1 MAYIRPPNTVLAGKA
16 LKQNPPPSPTDP
28 AGALSMTLDVTI
40 ASKTDLGVVII
51 GDNIDVTPEGVISV
65 AAPGDGPT
73 GPTGP
78 TGADST
84 IAGPTGPTGA
94 DSTIAGPTGPTGR
107 SGEDGDRG
115 STGPAGSSGPTGP
128 TGRSGE
134 DGDRGAT
141 GPTGSSGSSGAT
153 GPTGATGSRGSTGP
167 AGSSGPTGP
176 TGRSGEDG
184 DRGATGPTG
193 SGPPCN
199 TRTVSA
205 DYKISASDYYIG
217 VAATGPVILVLP
229 SSPLDCVELVV
240 KAQMGAPLGTR
251 KVTVVPQAPST
262 IDGEGSYVMS
272 TPYESVTLI
281 SNGGNWWI
289 I

>member
-141 GPTGSSGSSGAT
+141 GPTGS
-153 GPTGATGSRGSTGP
+153 
-167 AGSSGPTGP
+167 
-176 TGRSGEDG
+176 
-184 DRGATGPTG
+184 
-193 SGPPCN
+193 GPPCN